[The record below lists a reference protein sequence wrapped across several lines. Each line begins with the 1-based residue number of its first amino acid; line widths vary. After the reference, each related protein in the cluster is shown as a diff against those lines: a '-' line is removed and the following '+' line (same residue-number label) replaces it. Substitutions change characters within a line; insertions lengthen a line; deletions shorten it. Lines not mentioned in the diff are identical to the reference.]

1 MTSNGYFNHYE
12 PEETFDLTVNEEHS
26 PDDNT
31 LENISDSTDHQL
43 RHLPSHVD
51 IYCGKTFETWEE
63 YQEALDRYAR
73 KNSLIRKKRVDNS
86 ADPRQRTWDCERSG
100 K

>member
-1 MTSNGYFNHYE
+1 MLRKPFTRINNVLTSNGYFNHYE

-26 PDDNT
+26 PDDNA
-31 LENISDSTDHQL
+31 LENFSDSTDHQL

-63 YQEALDRYAR
+63 CQEALDRYGA
-73 KNSLIRKKRVDNS
+73 KIIL
-86 ADPRQRTWDCERSG
+86 
-100 K
+100 